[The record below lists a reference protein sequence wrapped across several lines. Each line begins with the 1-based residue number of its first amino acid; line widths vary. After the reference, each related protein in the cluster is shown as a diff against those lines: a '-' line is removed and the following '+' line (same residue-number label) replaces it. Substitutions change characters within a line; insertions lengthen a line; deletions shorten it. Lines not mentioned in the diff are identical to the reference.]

1 MPAKTFR
8 LLLVLTAGALVPPR
22 GAPVGITLTHASSGV
37 NRSFDQRIKSKDY
50 GPFALTWR
58 VVGSFP
64 AGSNRSI
71 QCTARMFNG
80 TTPQG
85 LGKRRKGVKVTL
97 NGEIVDES
105 GDTLQ
110 VLPKKSGTTGTEG
123 EVAIEYPLGGFENFF
138 VYVDGSLKKKKIT
151 TGLVSCVVTSGGGA
165 AACGS

>member
-8 LLLVLTAGALVPPR
+8 LLLVLTAGAFVPPR

-71 QCTARMFNG
+71 QCT
-80 TTPQG
+80 
-85 LGKRRKGVKVTL
+85 VKVTL

-105 GDTLQ
+105 EDTLQ